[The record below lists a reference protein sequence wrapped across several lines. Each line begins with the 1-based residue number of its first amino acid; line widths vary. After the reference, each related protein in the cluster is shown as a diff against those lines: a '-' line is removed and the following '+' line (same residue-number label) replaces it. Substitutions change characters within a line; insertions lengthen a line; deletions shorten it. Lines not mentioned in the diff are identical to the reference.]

1 MGSIAGKLL
10 LTSLLLCS
18 VRFWAQEEGSDDN
31 RKSNS
36 HLGWPISVPLN
47 PTAKFADAGTGVT
60 YGVGYNFSRRH
71 AIVGEFMW
79 DWLNT
84 GVSSPR
90 GLVMSMEAATFMS
103 LAETIASSYVGKTI
117 GAYLIAGGGWHLRDS
132 SPTTTSALGANGG
145 VGFTVRVGAAP
156 WRMYIESRYHYA
168 PTKNIN
174 TQLVITT
181 IGIRY

>member
-18 VRFWAQEEGSDDN
+18 VRLWAQEEGSDDN

-90 GLVMSMEAATFMS
+90 GFGNVNGGSNL
-103 LAETIASSYVGKTI
+103 YVFSGNYRFELRGKTI
-117 GAYLIAGGGWHLRDS
+117 GAYLIAGGWLV
-132 SPTTTSALGANGG
+132 SPRFKPNN
-145 VGFTVRVGAAP
+145 
-156 WRMYIESRYHYA
+156 H
-168 PTKNIN
+168 
-174 TQLVITT
+174 
-181 IGIRY
+181 

>member
-84 GVSSPR
+84 GFSSPR

-103 LAETIASSYVGKTI
+103 LAETIASSYVGKRL
-117 GAYLIAGGGWHLRDS
+117 G
-132 SPTTTSALGANGG
+132 PT
-145 VGFTVRVGAAP
+145 
-156 WRMYIESRYHYA
+156 
-168 PTKNIN
+168 
-174 TQLVITT
+174 
-181 IGIRY
+181 